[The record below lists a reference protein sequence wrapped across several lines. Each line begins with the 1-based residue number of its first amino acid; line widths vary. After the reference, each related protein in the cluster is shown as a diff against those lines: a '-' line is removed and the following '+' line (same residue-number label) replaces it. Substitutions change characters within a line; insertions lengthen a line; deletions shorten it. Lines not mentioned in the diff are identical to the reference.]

1 LCGYFNGDPTDD
13 FSNSTAFQY
22 LTSALAQRFNGPA
35 VNLWA
40 TNFEVCSDPN
50 VCTNAPLP
58 LAHHKYWNEQGKLV
72 VQNTVP
78 APYIPTPAVQATLNS
93 LLFPDLVT
101 YDAFA
106 AMCNQVTS
114 NDVSFQ
120 NCMYDAA
127 AVPDFISTV
136 SGQNFTKSS
145 FPIAQSNGMAQNI
158 ATLLVNPA
166 PQTITSTNNALAI
179 GLGVGLGGAALI
191 ALVVAV
197 FYWNRYRFVDGQY
210 SKALIQLN
218 GGATKGTKGEG
229 RSAQAEIRLE
239 DNL

>member
-1 LCGYFNGDPTDD
+1 
-13 FSNSTAFQY
+13 
-22 LTSALAQRFNGPA
+22 LAQ
-35 VNLWA
+35 
-40 TNFEVCSDPN
+40 
-50 VCTNAPLP
+50 
-58 LAHHKYWNEQGKLV
+58 HKYWNEQGEMV
-72 VQNTVP
+72 TQNTVP
-78 APYIPTPAVQATLNS
+78 APYIPTPAVQATLNQ

-114 NDVSFQ
+114 TDASFQ

-127 AVPDFISTV
+127 AVPDFITQV
-136 SGQNFTKSS
+136 NGQNVTKSS
-145 FPIAQSNGMAQNI
+145 FPVAASNGMATNV
-158 ATLLVNPA
+158 ATLAMNP
-166 PQTITSTNNALAI
+166 PTQTITTTNNALAL
-179 GLGVGLGGAALI
+179 GLGIGLGGAALI
-191 ALVVAV
+191 ALVIAV
-197 FYWNRYRFVDGQY
+197 FYWNRYRFVDSQY